1 MKSDQR
7 EEMRSWERW
16 NVKTEKQIKHSPE
29 TLEIITNHKGP
40 LGLSSNV
47 SLAQIVD
54 LDNVYDKLQ
63 AAHHAQV
70 KKLQKSS
77 RPDRVWP
84 PWTPALL

>member
-7 EEMRSWERW
+7 EEMKSWERW
-16 NVKTEKQIKHSPE
+16 NIKTEKQIKHSPE

-47 SLAQIVD
+47 SLAQTVD

-63 AAHHAQV
+63 AASARTGEKTCRRAQG
-70 KKLQKSS
+70 Q
-77 RPDRVWP
+77 
-84 PWTPALL
+84 T